1 MEGRMT
7 WLERHQWL
15 TFAAALLVLAAV
27 LALRPA
33 SDTSPAQIVISDSA
47 PPADGVPIR
56 VHVTGAVQRPG
67 VVPLRSG
74 DRLSD
79 ALAAAGG
86 ASGSADVEDLNLA
99 RRLRDGEQV
108 VIPEKTRRT
117 ATTAAPFPAQP
128 PGVKLDL
135 NRATEAQLDALPG
148 IGATYAKRIVDSR
161 AVDGPFKNAQDL
173 VARRIVPQTTF
184 DKMRDLVVVTP

>member
-1 MEGRMT
+1 MA

-15 TFAAALLVLAAV
+15 VAAAALLVLAGV
-27 LALRPA
+27 IALRSA
-33 SDTSPAQIVISDSA
+33 SDPSPSAQIVFGDA
-47 PPADGVPIR
+47 PALADGAPIR
-56 VHVTGAVQRPG
+56 VHVTGAVQHPG

-79 ALAAAGG
+79 ALSAAGG
-86 ASGSADVEDLNLA
+86 TSSAADVEDLNLA

-108 VIPEKTRRT
+108 VIPEKTRRS
-117 ATTAAPFPAQP
+117 AAAAISTQP
-128 PGVKLDL
+128 PGGKIDL

-161 AVDGPFKNAQDL
+161 AVDGPFKSAQEI

-184 DKMRDLVVVTP
+184 DKVRDLVMVTP

>member
-1 MEGRMT
+1 MA

-15 TFAAALLVLAAV
+15 VAAAALLVLAGV

-33 SDTSPAQIVISDSA
+33 SDATPATQIVLSEASA
-47 PPADGVPIR
+47 LNDGVPIR

-74 DRLSD
+74 DRLAE

-86 ASGSADVEDLNLA
+86 ASTAADLDDLNLA

-108 VIPEKTRRT
+108 VIPEKPRRT
-117 ATTAAPFPAQP
+117 ASVAPITTLP
-128 PGVKLDL
+128 PGARLDL
-135 NRATEAQLDALPG
+135 NRATEAQLDALPA
-148 IGATYAKRIVDSR
+148 IGPTYAKRIVDSR
-161 AVDGPFKNAQDL
+161 AVDGPFKSMQDL
-173 VARRIVPQTTF
+173 VDRRIVPKATY
-184 DKMRDLVVVTP
+184 DKIRDLLMVSQ

>member
-1 MEGRMT
+1 ML

-15 TFAAALLVLAAV
+15 AAAAAV
-27 LALRPA
+27 LVFAVVMALRPG
-33 SDTSPAQIVISDSA
+33 SDSSPTAQIVINDA
-47 PPADGVPIR
+47 PLIADGAPIR

-79 ALAAAGG
+79 ALSAAGG
-86 ASGSADVEDLNLA
+86 AMAGADVADLNLA

-108 VIPEKTRRT
+108 VIPEKRR
-117 ATTAAPFPAQP
+117 AGAVPASTQP
-128 PGVKLDL
+128 SGARLDL

-148 IGATYAKRIVDSR
+148 VGASYAKRIVDSR
-161 AVDGPFKNAQDL
+161 AVDGPFKSAQDL
-173 VARRIVPQTTF
+173 VARRIVPQATF
-184 DKMRDLVVVTP
+184 DTLRDLVMVASP

>member
-1 MEGRMT
+1 MA

-15 TFAAALLVLAAV
+15 IAAAALLVLAAV
-27 LALRPA
+27 IALRPA
-33 SDTSPAQIVISDSA
+33 SDASPSAQIIFNNA
-47 PPADGVPIR
+47 PTLADGAPIR

-67 VVPLRSG
+67 VVPLRAG

-79 ALAAAGG
+79 ALSASGG
-86 ASGSADVEDLNLA
+86 ALTSADLEDLNLA

-117 ATTAAPFPAQP
+117 TAAVVATQA
-128 PGVKLDL
+128 PGAKVDL
-135 NRATEAQLDALPG
+135 NRATEAQLDGLPG

-161 AVDGPFKNAQDL
+161 AVDGPFKSAQDL
-173 VARRIVPQTTF
+173 LVRRIVPQSTY
-184 DKMRDLVVVTP
+184 DKVRDMVMVTP

>member
-1 MEGRMT
+1 MA

-15 TFAAALLVLAAV
+15 AAAAALLVLAAV
-27 LALRPA
+27 FALRPA
-33 SDTSPAQIVISDSA
+33 SDAAPTSQIVINDASPVSDGA
-47 PPADGVPIR
+47 PIR

-79 ALAAAGG
+79 ALSAAGG
-86 ASGSADVEDLNLA
+86 ATVTADLADLNLA

-108 VIPEKTRRT
+108 VILEKRR
-117 ATTAAPFPAQP
+117 AAAAPVSTQP
-128 PGVKLDL
+128 SGAKLDL

-148 IGATYAKRIVDSR
+148 VGATYAKRIVDSR
-161 AVDGPFKNAQDL
+161 AVDGPFKSAQDL
-173 VARRIVPQTTF
+173 VGRRIVPQATL
-184 DKMRDLVVVTP
+184 DKLRDLIMVATP

>member
-1 MEGRMT
+1 LA

-15 TFAAALLVLAAV
+15 VAAAAFLVLAGV
-27 LALRPA
+27 IALRPVH
-33 SDTSPAQIVISDSA
+33 DAQPSSQIIFAEATV
-47 PPADGVPIR
+47 PADGSPIR

-74 DRLSD
+74 DRLAD

-86 ASGSADVEDLNLA
+86 ASASADTEDLNLA

-108 VIPEKTRRT
+108 VIPERTRRT
-117 ATTAAPFPAQP
+117 AAVAPVSTLA
-128 PGVKLDL
+128 PGAPLDL

-148 IGATYAKRIVDSR
+148 IGTTYAKRIVDSR
-161 AVDGPFKNAQDL
+161 AVDGPFKSAQDL
-173 VARRIVPQTTF
+173 VARRIVPQATF
-184 DKMRDLVVVTP
+184 EKMRDLVTVSP